1 MTDIKSMTLTELK
14 ELMTEL
20 GEKPFRAKQI
30 YSWLHEHLAASWEEM
45 TNLPKSLKQK
55 LEAYPITALETV
67 DVQISKTDGTR
78 KYLFRLSDGNMIES
92 VLMKYK
98 YGNSVCISS
107 QAGCRMG
114 CRFCASTIGGLARN
128 LLPSEM
134 LDQIYRIQ
142 ASIGERVSNVVVM
155 GSGEPLDN
163 YDNLLRFIHILTE
176 EGGLHLSQRNLTV
189 STCGLVPKMYELAE
203 EKLQMTLAVSLHA
216 PNDEKRQELMPIAKK
231 YSMDEQSEF
240 FHDMKQIFNYAG

>member
-98 YGNSVCISS
+98 YGNQKFWARGYFVDTVGKNEKTVREYI
-107 QAGCRMG
+107 QNQ
-114 CRFCASTIGGLARN
+114 LAEDK
-128 LLPSEM
+128 LS
-134 LDQIYRIQ
+134 DQMSMEEFIDPFT
-142 ASIGERVSNVVVM
+142 
-155 GSGEPLDN
+155 GEPV
-163 YDNLLRFIHILTE
+163 
-176 EGGLHLSQRNLTV
+176 EGDKKKKKS
-189 STCGLVPKMYELAE
+189 
-203 EKLQMTLAVSLHA
+203 
-216 PNDEKRQELMPIAKK
+216 KRPFEGQ
-231 YSMDEQSEF
+231 
-240 FHDMKQIFNYAG
+240 

>member
-98 YGNSVCISS
+98 YGNRHFW
-107 QAGCRMG
+107 CRG
-114 CRFCASTIGGLARN
+114 
-128 LLPSEM
+128 
-134 LDQIYRIQ
+134 Y
-142 ASIGERVSNVVVM
+142 
-155 GSGEPLDN
+155 
-163 YDNLLRFIHILTE
+163 Y
-176 EGGLHLSQRNLTV
+176 V
-189 STCGLVPKMYELAE
+189 STVGRNRRAIEQYIRNQ
-203 EKLQMTLAVSLHA
+203 LQEDYTDDQMSIKEYIDPFTGQPVK
-216 PNDEKRQELMPIAKK
+216 EGK
-231 YSMDEQSEF
+231 
-240 FHDMKQIFNYAG
+240 